1 MAWWFG
7 WGGWGWGRRRGW
19 RGGWGWGGFGWGR
32 GWGGGWGRGW
42 GGPGWGALIGWPLI
56 SSAMARGY
64 YYIGPCRSGLG
75 PFAFYMTPDGR
86 IVHAWQVYGLSI
98 PYPPFGAPWSAPSAS
113 PYQPGATSSSEKD
126 ALLRER
132 DYLKRELE
140 EIEKRLRELEE
151 GE

>member
-1 MAWWFG
+1 
-7 WGGWGWGRRRGW
+7 
-19 RGGWGWGGFGWGR
+19 
-32 GWGGGWGRGW
+32 
-42 GGPGWGALIGWPLI
+42 
-56 SSAMARGY
+56 MARGY

-86 IVHAWQVYGLSI
+86 IVHAWQVYGLSP
-98 PYPPFGAPWSAPSAS
+98 PYPLFGAPAPVPPTG
-113 PYQPGATSSSEKD
+113 PYQPGATPGSEKD

-140 EIEKRLRELEE
+140 EIERRLRELEE